1 MAGNSRLMLPRTQA
15 AARQMQLQASRRL
28 RGRCGR
34 QCTSPLTDA
43 GAGEESTEVIF
54 GPADGYP
61 NNSESDVFINKTETS
76 PIAVPIN
83 FEDAQTNKPISLSY
97 KDEYELP
104 LKFSL
109 SNNSGIAGN
118 HLIKNPLM
126 IDLMVIS
133 DGAVFKGQVFN
144 FKYLFIEVD

>member
-1 MAGNSRLMLPRTQA
+1 MRIV
-15 AARQMQLQASRRL
+15 
-28 RGRCGR
+28 
-34 QCTSPLTDA
+34 DA

-61 NNSESDVFINKTETS
+61 ITSMSDRIVNKTETF

-144 FKYLFIEVD
+144 YKYLFIVVD